1 MKYIIELQILC
12 IPKTG
17 TAFFF
22 GVAGGD
28 GFAVSKIEDLKVS
41 FTLMA
46 RFGSSALPNR
56 RSAVL
61 GRGPQRR

>member
-1 MKYIIELQILC
+1 MHL
-12 IPKTG
+12 PKIG

-28 GFAVSKIEDLKVS
+28 GLAESKIEDLKVS
-41 FTLMA
+41 FTLMT
-46 RFGSSALPNR
+46 RFGASALPNK

-61 GRGPQRR
+61 GVRGPQRR